1 MAIKIITLGSYVLPS
16 RPLAELLNQTKKIYK
31 EIGEGDGNNAQ
42 IMKALGNI
50 ATSESFYK
58 NTADLQAFNLIEE
71 RKEGRSKLISL
82 TPLALRA
89 IAENISQKRIVLE
102 QIFESFE
109 LWKKLRERFND
120 SSEPNDFSQAL
131 IDITGEKPP
140 DEKTAESIKRSY
152 HNDLKFLNDQLSGLS
167 TIEQDNQSGMM
178 NIPAAAKEPQNEVL
192 ESNAL
197 KIVVGSITYP
207 ESGVSIEIKDELS
220 FEIAQMLLEAMRKR
234 LGITKKQ
241 IQTSLPITGMQ

>member
-16 RPLAELLNQTKKIYK
+16 RPLTELLNQTKEIYK

-58 NTADLQAFNLIEE
+58 NTADLQAFSLIEE
-71 RKEGRSKLISL
+71 RKKGRSKLISL

-89 IAENISQKRIVLE
+89 IVENVSQKRIALE

-152 HNDLKFLNDQLSGLS
+152 RNDLKFLNDQLSGLS
-167 TIEQDNQSGMM
+167 TIEQDNQSGM
-178 NIPAAAKEPQNEVL
+178 NIPAAAKEPQNEVV
-192 ESNAL
+192 ESNAP

-234 LGITKKQ
+234 LGITKK
-241 IQTSLPITGMQ
+241 